1 MIRSTFL
8 LRRHS
13 AVVATAPHGAAALRR
28 APPTKTNVP
37 ASVERRMVVRFSTTG
52 VRRES
57 PSPSG
62 SYSGGSAMSLSLYR
76 NHCLDRP
83 PRRMASLLR
92 PPALSSSS
100 PSSSSSSSS
109 SLSVRCGSSSSSS
122 SGGGDKSG
130 GQTSSSAA
138 DGGGEEPPPP
148 TSQEMV
154 LTPGEKVVVGTRL
167 FFWSGALA
175 FASVCGYYIVK
186 ELMPT
191 KMSPNAVFDAAT
203 AKIRTN
209 EEVKRRFGENFKTYG
224 RDHGGH
230 REGRRNFVEHTE
242 YVDVDTDGS
251 RRTRVRFN
259 LEGQYGVAFVFAEV
273 SDSMPSG
280 EFVYVMVQDKRN
292 GAVINVVDNRSM
304 LLARKMAG
312 GSDAG
317 RDVFARL
324 LGLFKCHMLY
334 IQHGR
339 QGRQMVVFFRCCDKP
354 GKKLKM
360 QLRRI
365 VLLSFKKG
373 CALIRLAIPLV
384 RCNIS

>member
-1 MIRSTFL
+1 
-8 LRRHS
+8 
-13 AVVATAPHGAAALRR
+13 
-28 APPTKTNVP
+28 
-37 ASVERRMVVRFSTTG
+37 
-52 VRRES
+52 
-57 PSPSG
+57 
-62 SYSGGSAMSLSLYR
+62 
-76 NHCLDRP
+76 
-83 PRRMASLLR
+83 MASLLR
-92 PPALSSSS
+92 PP
-100 PSSSSSSSS
+100 PSSSSSSS
-109 SLSVRCGSSSSSS
+109 SLSVRCGSSSSS

-259 LEGQYGVAFVFAEV
+259 LEGQYGAAFVFAEV

-292 GAVINVVDNRSM
+292 GAVVNVVDNRSM

-324 LGLFKCHMLY
+324 LGT
-334 IQHGR
+334 G
-339 QGRQMVVFFRCCDKP
+339 GGGGGGGG
-354 GKKLKM
+354 GK
-360 QLRRI
+360 
-365 VLLSFKKG
+365 
-373 CALIRLAIPLV
+373 
-384 RCNIS
+384 